1 MDVEISQG
9 GYVYH
14 DRYAQ
19 GHPVVELEDGLLPK
33 IGKTKKTGTKINFLP
48 DPEIF
53 EKTRFREDDVKSRM
67 HETAYLNPKLT
78 IIYEN
83 GESRKQSTLSFMS
96 RMESLG
102 SSKI

>member
-33 IGKTKKTGTKINFLP
+33 IGKTKKTGTKINFLMR
-48 DPEIF
+48 I
-53 EKTRFREDDVKSRM
+53 
-67 HETAYLNPKLT
+67 
-78 IIYEN
+78 